1 MFSPILFL
9 NHTKHEHDRNISVSH
24 GSVLEMRQ
32 VVGGVL
38 DLTGRG
44 N

>member
-1 MFSPILFL
+1 MYSPILFL
-9 NHTKHEHDRNISVSH
+9 NHTKHEHDRNFSVSH
-24 GSVLEMRQ
+24 ASAVEMQQ

-38 DLTGRG
+38 DLTGWG